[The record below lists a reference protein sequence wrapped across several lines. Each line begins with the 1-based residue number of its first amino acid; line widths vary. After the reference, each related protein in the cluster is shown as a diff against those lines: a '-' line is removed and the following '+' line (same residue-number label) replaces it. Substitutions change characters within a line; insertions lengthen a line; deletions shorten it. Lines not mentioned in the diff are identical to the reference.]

1 MLNHTWDLFDDF
13 ILNRAK
19 ARSITLEK
27 LQNQE
32 SFLKRYDT
40 KYILDEKKIISTLNN
55 LGREWH
61 VLNVGNKIQ
70 INYKTLYFDTHDFR
84 LFKDHKQGKRKRF
97 KIRIRFYETGEI
109 YLELKLKTNLEE
121 TLKFRWKC
129 PTLPSE
135 SVIESPFKEV
145 ISQKLNEYLYQ
156 LDMATLE
163 YKLSTE
169 FTRTT
174 LFNSATKEKL
184 TIDKNFIVD
193 NKNLTLPISK
203 KMLILEI
210 KSSKPLSSLNSTL
223 NSLNI
228 RSVSLSKYG
237 AGAPALFS
245 YLGRNPWVSTLKI
258 FEG

>member
-1 MLNHTWDLFDDF
+1 MLNHTWDSFDDF

-19 ARSITLEK
+19 AGSITLDK

-32 SFLKRYDT
+32 SSLKRFDT

-55 LGREWH
+55 LSREWH

-70 INYKTLYFDTHDFR
+70 INYKTLYFDTCDFK

-129 PTLPSE
+129 PTPPSE
-135 SVIESPFKEV
+135 NVIESQFKEV
-145 ISQKLNEYLYQ
+145 LSEKLNEYLYHFD
-156 LDMATLE
+156 LASLE

-174 LFNSATKEKL
+174 LFNFATKEKL
-184 TIDKNFIVD
+184 TIDKNFMVD
-193 NKNLTLPISK
+193 NRDITLPISR

-210 KSSKPLSSLNSTL
+210 KSSKPFNSLNSTL

-237 AGAPALFS
+237 AGAPELFS